1 MTRENSQDIIQLE
14 LPLKENPGRHDYDE
28 LCNTS
33 YDTVILQRSRPTY
46 TTQPLQESEHILQ
59 DTANMSL
66 EPIIDGMRRGQTL
79 QQFIQATIQPSSEI
93 RRDCDRVVDRVTNF
107 LQLKTPLSVNMV
119 IRGGSLGRSTNVR
132 GISDVDLVVFINDV
146 NSIQQLQDNME
157 TILDK
162 LQNAFARNWTG
173 TLQLVNR
180 SDRCLQYK
188 LSCSDSNHVHEVD
201 ILPAYNVVEVKT
213 SHGVFNEMMTKTDRQ
228 RRFYSP
234 CFITEQVKLVK
245 SATIKVKN
253 LVRLVKYWA
262 NREVNRPNDKILK
275 SFFLEIVVIS
285 LWKNRGSPSDFNT
298 NDWFKEVM
306 TQLADLTSL
315 RILWPDIYT
324 VSSYYDIRM
333 TPNPVA
339 LDPANPY
346 SNQAPQR
353 QHDHVMT
360 CAKKVLRRLEASRS
374 GR

>member
-1 MTRENSQDIIQLE
+1 
-14 LPLKENPGRHDYDE
+14 
-28 LCNTS
+28 
-33 YDTVILQRSRPTY
+33 
-46 TTQPLQESEHILQ
+46 
-59 DTANMSL
+59 
-66 EPIIDGMRRGQTL
+66 MRRGQTL

>member
-1 MTRENSQDIIQLE
+1 
-14 LPLKENPGRHDYDE
+14 
-28 LCNTS
+28 
-33 YDTVILQRSRPTY
+33 
-46 TTQPLQESEHILQ
+46 
-59 DTANMSL
+59 
-66 EPIIDGMRRGQTL
+66 MRRGQTL
-79 QQFIQATIQPSSEI
+79 QQFIQDTIQPSSEI

-107 LQLKTPLSVNMV
+107 LQRLSPLSVSMV
-119 IRGGSLGRSTNVR
+119 IRGGSLGRSTNVQ

-146 NSIQQLQDNME
+146 NSIQQLEDKME
-157 TILDK
+157 NILDK
-162 LQNAFARNWTG
+162 LENAFARSWSEFAG
-173 TLQLVNR
+173 TLQRVNR

-188 LSCSDSNHVHEVD
+188 LSCSDSDHVQEVD
-201 ILPAYNVVEVKT
+201 ILPAYNVLAVKDARV
-213 SHGVFNEMMTKTDRQ
+213 VFNEMKSKTDRQ

-234 CFITEQVKLVK
+234 CFITEQLNLVK

-315 RILWPDIYT
+315 RILWPDRYT
-324 VSSYYDIRM
+324 VSSYYDISM